1 MSSFTYVPDKCAHY
15 IAMPLAEREALR
27 AAMVEKYGSI
37 KAFVTAHAFVGA
49 NSVMIHVLNGRNR
62 ICPKKLAKIKTVLGL
77 G

>member
-1 MSSFTYVPDKCAHY
+1 MILAPSTRHAHY
-15 IAMPLAEREALR
+15 ISLTLAERMQLKTAIE
-27 AAMVEKYGSI
+27 MHSGSI

-49 NSVMIHVLNGRNR
+49 NSTLIHTLNGRNR